1 MTDSS
6 SGTPDDGR
14 IHAERTTAEMDGE
27 FVVFVIGMRLNRLWK
42 VHKWLPVA
50 AAMPRMLRELDAD
63 PDSGLLHHES
73 LFGWRLLVSI
83 QYWDSFEELRA
94 YARDLDREH
103 VPAWASYNESNTG
116 TGDVGIFHE
125 TYVVEADDYESVY
138 NNMPRFGLGAAGR
151 LRRADDEVET
161 AGKRLGVADDDL
173 LVGDDGRVGERD
185 R

>member
-6 SGTPDDGR
+6 RGTLDDGR
-14 IHAERTTAEMDGE
+14 IRPERTTAEMDGE

-42 VHKWLPVA
+42 VHEWLPVA

-73 LFGWRLLVSI
+73 LLGWRLLVSI

-94 YARDLDREH
+94 YARDLDSEH
-103 VPAWASYNESNTG
+103 VPAWASYNESNAG

-125 TYVVEADDYESVY
+125 TYVVEADDHESVY

-151 LRRADDEVET
+151 LRRADGEVET

-173 LVGDDGRVGERD
+173 LVGDDGRVERD

>member
-1 MTDSS
+1 MTDSDRA
-6 SGTPDDGR
+6 TTDDGIR
-14 IHAERTTAEMDGE
+14 AERTTAQLDDE
-27 FVVFVIGMRLNRLWK
+27 FVVFVIGMRLNRLRK
-42 VHKWLPVA
+42 VHKWFPVA

-63 PDSGLLHHES
+63 PESGLLHHER

-83 QYWDSFEELRA
+83 QYWESFEKLRA
-94 YARDLDREH
+94 YARDLERKH
-103 VPAWASYNESNTG
+103 VPAWASYNESNAG

-125 TYVVEADDYESVY
+125 TYVVDGDDYESVY

-151 LRRADDEVET
+151 LHRADGEVET